1 MKMSAVK
8 NFTFFSLHALFK
20 YKFSYFMSSSI
31 VPLISYFFISCQKC
45 VKILFPV
52 VCFSFL
58 LKQNVFALKLQYKEP
73 PLPSPPSHTHIHTL
87 QYLAR
92 T

>member
-1 MKMSAVK
+1 MLYLKCQ
-8 NFTFFSLHALFK
+8 
-20 YKFSYFMSSSI
+20 FSYGMSSSI
-31 VPLISYFFISCQKC
+31 VSFLSRNVLKLYFLMFST
-45 VKILFPV
+45 V
-52 VCFSFL
+52 VCFLFL

-73 PLPSPPSHTHIHTL
+73 PLPSPPPPPPHTHIHTL